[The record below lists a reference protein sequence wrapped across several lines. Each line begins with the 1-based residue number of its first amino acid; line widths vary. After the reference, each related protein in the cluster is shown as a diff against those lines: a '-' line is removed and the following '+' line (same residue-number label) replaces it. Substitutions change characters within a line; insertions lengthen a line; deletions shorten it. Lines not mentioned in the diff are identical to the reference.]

1 MRASVILLMGIVIA
15 GSGIADAQQMNAAP
29 LVTPFSSAKPGART
43 LSGWDELRL
52 GPKKD
57 LTQYDFVLDDGQT
70 VLHARAEAA
79 ASGLLQGVKFDVR
92 AAPVLQWRWKI
103 ANVIEAADNRIASK
117 EDSPVRILL
126 AFDGDRSKLTLGER
140 GSSLIAKNVT
150 GRELPYAELM
160 YIWSNRA
167 PVGTIIPNPHTRRVQ
182 MVVASTGTAGV
193 GQWQTL
199 SRNVVDDFR
208 RAFNEEPGML
218 TDVGVLTDTD
228 NTGATVEAWYGDIR
242 FVPAP

>member
-1 MRASVILLMGIVIA
+1 MRASVSLLMSLAIA
-15 GSGIADAQQMNAAP
+15 GSGLAVAQQMNAAP
-29 LVTPFSSAKPGART
+29 LATPFSSAKPGARALT
-43 LSGWDELRL
+43 GWEELRL
-52 GPKKD
+52 GSQKNP
-57 LTQYDFVLDDGQT
+57 TQYDFVLDDGQT
-70 VLHARAEAA
+70 VLRARAEAA
-79 ASGLLQGVKFDVR
+79 ASGLLHPVKLDVR

-103 ANVIEAADNRIASK
+103 ANVIEGADNRIASK

-140 GSSLIAKNVT
+140 GSSLVAKSVT

-160 YIWSNRA
+160 YVWSNRA

-182 MVVASTGTAGV
+182 MVVASTGTSGV
-193 GQWQTL
+193 GQWHSL
-199 SRNVVDDFR
+199 SRNIVDDFR

-228 NTGATVEAWYGDIR
+228 NTGSTVEAWYGDIR